1 MLTSHPNSG
10 GQVQRPP
17 DAQHAGCTWFLMLP
31 GGSTWLPVAAT
42 CVSTTTKDRLG
53 AMTAP
58 IFHIQ
63 PQNRTVMVVLLVRV
77 IFPQMLNLHLILRFF
92 RATPLLLSVANL
104 ISLLRVAPR
113 LCIMMKCQELQWLQQ
128 KYQEIWWLRLVLRM
142 TIRVLRVPVRAKTN
156 KAIYYLYLSSFI
168 PSWEFSVQ
176 YCVVVSNVS
185 EFKDWKVKVFQL
197 LKKRSNNS
205 MACIDIVNNS
215 KNTYVDTSARVPI
228 VVLTTSRDVIYDFH
242 FWSDGDIDCSWS
254 TWAETQLS
262 PTGVETRSSHI
273 SFLPE
278 LDQLLQVILNKTLV
292 LVQNFTEDE
301 KIVLLWFD
309 GRTMAG
315 WCK

>member
-10 GQVQRPP
+10 GQVQHPP

-31 GGSTWLPVAAT
+31 GGSTWLPLAAT

-58 IFHIQ
+58 SWPASIFHIQ
-63 PQNRTVMVVLLVRV
+63 PQNWTVMVVLLVRV
-77 IFPQMLNLHLILRFF
+77 IFPQMLNLHLILRIF

-104 ISLLRVAPR
+104 I
-113 LCIMMKCQELQWLQQ
+113 
-128 KYQEIWWLRLVLRM
+128 QEIWWLRLVLRM

-156 KAIYYLYLSSFI
+156 KVIYNLYLSSFI

-197 LKKRSNNS
+197 LKKKSNNS
-205 MACIDIVNNS
+205 MTCIDIVNNS
-215 KNTYVDTSARVPI
+215 ENTYVDTSARVPI
-228 VVLTTSRDVIYDFH
+228 VVLTTSRDVIYDFY
-242 FWSDGDIDCSWS
+242 FRSDGDIDCSWS